1 MIILA
6 SQSASRKA
14 MLEAAGVAFTAEAAG
29 VDEES
34 VKAAMIAEGTDGRRL
49 ADALAEMK
57 AIKVSRRH
65 PTALVLGCDSTVA
78 AEDGTLIDKAE
89 TRDESRAQL
98 QCLRGTTHRLTSAA
112 VVALGGEPIWRH
124 VDTAKLTMRPFSD
137 AFLESYLDAEWP
149 AIGGCVGIAPGRRLR
164 TRGQWCHARGV
175 LRPALVVEVSKRRPI
190 DATDT
195 RWPKASP
202 GCKQSFAASQGASPA
217 SHPRTRK
224 HRSGQASSYSASD
237 GAAGRDLN

>member
-14 MLEAAGVAFTAEAAG
+14 MLAAAGVIFTAEAAG
-29 VDEES
+29 VDEDA

-49 ADALAEMK
+49 ADALAELK

-89 TRDESRAQL
+89 SRVDSRAQL
-98 QCLRGTTHRLTSAA
+98 KGLAGTTHRLTSAA

-124 VDTAKLTMRPFSD
+124 VDTAKLTMRAFSD
-137 AFLESYLDAEWP
+137 AFLDSYLEAEWP
-149 AIGGCVGIAPGRRLR
+149 AIGGCVGGYRLEGLGAQLFSR
-164 TRGQWCHARGV
+164 IDGDHFTILGLPLLPLLDWLRVRGE
-175 LRPALVVEVSKRRPI
+175 L
-190 DATDT
+190 
-195 RWPKASP
+195 
-202 GCKQSFAASQGASPA
+202 
-217 SHPRTRK
+217 
-224 HRSGQASSYSASD
+224 QA
-237 GAAGRDLN
+237 

>member
-57 AIKVSRRH
+57 AVKVSRRH
-65 PTALVLGCDSTVA
+65 PATLVLGCDSTVA
-78 AEDGTLIDKAE
+78 AEDGSLIDKAE
-89 TRDESRAQL
+89 TRAESRAQL
-98 QCLRGTTHRLTSAA
+98 QALRGTTHRLTSAA

-124 VDTAKLTMRPFSD
+124 VDTARLTMRSFSD
-137 AFLESYLDAEWP
+137 AFLDSYLDAEWP
-149 AIGGCVGIAPGRRLR
+149 AIGGCVGGYRLEGLGAQLFSR
-164 TRGQWCHARGV
+164 IDGDHFTILGLPLLPLLDWLRVRGE
-175 LRPALVVEVSKRRPI
+175 LPA
-190 DATDT
+190 
-195 RWPKASP
+195 
-202 GCKQSFAASQGASPA
+202 
-217 SHPRTRK
+217 
-224 HRSGQASSYSASD
+224 
-237 GAAGRDLN
+237 

>member
-1 MIILA
+1 MIVLA

-57 AIKVSRRH
+57 AVKLSRRH

-78 AEDGTLIDKAE
+78 AEDGTLLDKAG
-89 TRDESRAQL
+89 TREESRAQL
-98 QCLRGTTHRLTSAA
+98 QALRGTTHKLTSAA

-149 AIGGCVGIAPGRRLR
+149 AIGGCVGGYRLEGLGAQLFSR
-164 TRGQWCHARGV
+164 IDGDHFTILGLPLLPLLDWLRVRGEMQ
-175 LRPALVVEVSKRRPI
+175 P
-190 DATDT
+190 
-195 RWPKASP
+195 
-202 GCKQSFAASQGASPA
+202 
-217 SHPRTRK
+217 
-224 HRSGQASSYSASD
+224 
-237 GAAGRDLN
+237 

>member
-1 MIILA
+1 MIILT

-149 AIGGCVGIAPGRRLR
+149 AIGGCVGGYRLEGLGAQLFSR
-164 TRGQWCHARGV
+164 IDGDHFTILGLPLLPLLDWLRARGE
-175 LRPALVVEVSKRRPI
+175 L
-190 DATDT
+190 
-195 RWPKASP
+195 
-202 GCKQSFAASQGASPA
+202 AA
-217 SHPRTRK
+217 
-224 HRSGQASSYSASD
+224 
-237 GAAGRDLN
+237 